1 MHLSRRFAI
10 LLFGHTRVT
19 TRRTRPCRALLGSPC
34 TARIPAILGR
44 AWQGRRSAHL
54 RYNHH
59 GQSSDLERP
68 FILDPP
74 YALAPP
80 TRAGPMARPSTW
92 RIFLQAFGISVRH
105 ISQQRTPEHLTSS
118 SSSTT
123 PPPTVPLWSPC
134 PSPHRLPGRIMDR
147 SDAIC

>member
-19 TRRTRPCRALLGSPC
+19 TRRTRPCHALLGSPC

-59 GQSSDLERP
+59 GQLSDSERP

-92 RIFLQAFGISVRH
+92 RIFLPAFGISVRH

-118 SSSTT
+118 SSSKPANNTAAYG
-123 PPPTVPLWSPC
+123 PFMEPLPLSAPAPMW
-134 PSPHRLPGRIMDR
+134 PGHGQE
-147 SDAIC
+147 